1 MYIYCEIYSKG
12 VAPINR
18 VFIPQENN
26 IAYCDDKFGD
36 LLFCKTL
43 TKEYK
48 ESTMILKNVV

>member
-36 LLFCKTL
+36 LLFVKL
-43 TKEYK
+43 WQRNINK
-48 ESTMILKNVV
+48 IL